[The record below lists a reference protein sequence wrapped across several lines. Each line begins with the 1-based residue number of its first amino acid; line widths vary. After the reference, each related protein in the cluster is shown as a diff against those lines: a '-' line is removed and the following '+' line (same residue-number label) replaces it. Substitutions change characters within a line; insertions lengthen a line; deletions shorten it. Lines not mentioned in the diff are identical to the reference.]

1 MVVGAHLEVGPNA
14 PKHVEVELVL
24 EPACATILLQATEET
39 SALDIHLSL
48 LVVTV
53 LVIYKSM
60 LF

>member
-1 MVVGAHLEVGPNA
+1 METGEPGGATPVIVILMQKLGHG
-14 PKHVEVELVL
+14 
-24 EPACATILLQATEET
+24 CATILLQATEET

-60 LF
+60 LLW